1 MTTPR
6 VLVVDDDDGVNLFL
20 YRVVEDTFSK
30 NVNPPRD
37 KPQPRRPPLSLNLYY
52 LLTGYAKKSNGAGQD
67 DVTAHQLF
75 GNAMA
80 ILHEYPVLND
90 IHDGDFDADVSTQ
103 FAPELHDAKVVEHG
117 RGRSIISQCF
127 KPRERFVVTFQ
138 VELRQRGEK
147 LRTAGERRFG
157 RHWLHRFQRLR
168 MIALLL
174 VYIPQG

>member
-1 MTTPR
+1 MR
-6 VLVVDDDDGVNLFL
+6 VAVGGVAPDGFA
-20 YRVVEDTFSK
+20 
-30 NVNPPRD
+30 
-37 KPQPRRPPLSLNLYY
+37 QPIDRRLGVAAGPVGISEIEKIVRIVGIELRRLGEIVGGLASLRRHC
-52 LLTGYAKKSNGAGQD
+52 
-67 DVTAHQLF
+67 TA
-75 GNAMA
+75 
-80 ILHEYPVLND
+80 PK
-90 IHDGDFDADVSTQ
+90 
-103 FAPELHDAKVVEHG
+103 LHDAKVVEHG

-147 LRTAGERRFG
+147 LRAAGEGRIG